1 MAVQKRRKK
10 VRQMAIDYKG
20 GRCQLCGYNR
30 CSEALE
36 FHHLETTGK
45 DFGISDRGYT
55 RSWKKIKEE
64 LDKCILLCSNCHR
77 EVHSGLQLP
86 REIVVEKSG
95 EFKEAYPLREA
106 KYGNPEP
113 SPESM
118 LFRKG
123 AETRASARTPDKCL
137 GEAPDTLAPRIRGG

>member
-1 MAVQKRRKK
+1 MGDRRTYRDRRDYLIMAVQKRRKK
-10 VRQMAIDYKG
+10 VRQMAIDYK
-20 GRCQLCGYNR
+20 
-30 CSEALE
+30 E
-36 FHHLETTGK
+36 
-45 DFGISDRGYT
+45 
-55 RSWKKIKEE
+55 
-64 LDKCILLCSNCHR
+64 CILLCSNCHR